1 MKSTKSAIRYAKALL
16 DLSIELNKVEVISSD
31 MRAILDANNETPDFQ
46 LFLNSPLINSDKKIS
61 ILKEIFDGFDELSI
75 SFVSLIAKKRR
86 ENILSEIAAAFES
99 LWKEKQGIVPVTLV
113 SSIELDNTSK
123 DSILAKV
130 KGIVNGTIELTEEV
144 DESILGGFILKMD
157 DKQIDASVRSQLN
170 NLKQRLTR

>member
-1 MKSTKSAIRYAKALL
+1 MDSTNYQ
-16 DLSIELNKVEVISSD
+16 
-31 MRAILDANNETPDFQ
+31 FH
-46 LFLNSPLINSDKKIS
+46 LFRWLQ
-61 ILKEIFDGFDELSI
+61 
-75 SFVSLIAKKRR
+75 KKRR

>member
-31 MRAILDANNETPDFQ
+31 MRAILDANNETTDFQ

-75 SFVSLIAKKRR
+75 SFVSLIAKNRR
-86 ENILSEIAAAFES
+86 ENILTEIAASFES

-113 SSIELDNTSK
+113 SSIALDNSSK

-130 KGIVNGTIELTEEV
+130 KGFVNGSIELTEEV
-144 DESILGGFILKMD
+144 DPAILGGFILKMD
-157 DKQIDASVRSQLN
+157 DKQVDASVRNQLN